1 MCNFYDDRPIKRWG
15 PSSYLNRFQIW
26 ITNNNGK
33 LLIKNLQHV
42 IDIIIIIEFSF
53 FLILVFYIAYVNFQE
68 QIRQKDKM
76 IYCVS
81 ESVVLFY

>member
-42 IDIIIIIEFSF
+42 IDILLLN
-53 FLILVFYIAYVNFQE
+53 FLFPILVFYIAYVNFQE
-68 QIRQKDKM
+68 QISLKYSM